1 MKFLALSLLVLLS
14 SCSANRLQV
23 VQSNSYTVTLQYN
36 SVLTNYAKVS
46 ALAEQEAR
54 KYGKQAVVREVVDK
68 RRETKFG
75 AINTVVFDLK

>member
-1 MKFLALSLLVLLS
+1 
-14 SCSANRLQV
+14 
-23 VQSNSYTVTLQYN
+23 
-36 SVLTNYAKVS
+36 VLTNYAQVS

-68 RRETKFG
+68 RRETNFG